1 MCKRLLFRSVPARRE
16 GVIRVAM
23 RARELVCVRV
33 FVCIHARVRAWCMC
47 VHAHVH
53 LFVFFICSCE
63 VFLLFY
69 LLIYFFFFFS
79 HKQGIMLKFNP
90 LPQNLA
96 GKNVVLI
103 DDSIVRGNTL
113 VSMQ

>member
-1 MCKRLLFRSVPARRE
+1 
-16 GVIRVAM
+16 M
-23 RARELVCVRV
+23 RARFRMYACARACVV
-33 FVCIHARVRAWCMC
+33 YVC
-47 VHAHVH
+47 VHAQVHV
-53 LFVFFICSCE
+53 LVFFICSCE